1 MWEPVKSAAAEI
13 ARAVSSQYPLIYLV
27 SWEEERLE
35 EMLQAISDAHYHD
48 QRHIVLWTAARGFHT
63 KEDSLDD
70 LKDPQAALEHI
81 ASNGNDAVYYMK
93 DLPAYLDSDRSLV
106 RTLRD
111 LYHQL
116 RHRNTYIVFSHP
128 STKIPDELKK
138 EVFLIEVGLPAHQEI
153 IDYLTQIIKEK
164 QLAKTIPED
173 WIFKCASAMRGMALN
188 EVRHLTLR
196 LIDENKLGLEESL
209 EEIYEEK
216 AQLLLK
222 ESCLRVV
229 PHRFDMNEI
238 GGLENLKEWVLA
250 RSHLFTREA
259 HDAGI
264 PLPSGVLF
272 MGVSGCGKSL
282 AAKTIAAA
290 WDLQLVRLDMNLI
303 LSGVYGPPEF
313 AFDRAIRVAESVS
326 PVVLWIDE
334 IENAFGYDDESS
346 SRGNINIFSSF
357 LTWMQEKP
365 ASVFVAATANRIH
378 RLPAEMIRK
387 GRFDQLFF
395 LDLPT
400 EEEREEIF
408 RIHIERNGGR
418 LEDFDLS
425 VLATLTHGRS
435 GAEIE
440 QAVKAARV
448 DAFAANRSF
457 TQRDI
462 SRNSSQMVPLSETMH
477 EQIKQL
483 RDWSYNRATPASK
496 TKRR

>member
-1 MWEPVKSAAAEI
+1 MWEPVKSATTEI
-13 ARAVSSQYPLIYLV
+13 AKAIASQHPLIYLV

-35 EMLQAISDAHYHD
+35 QMLQSISDTHYQD
-48 QRHIVLWTAARGFHT
+48 NRQVVLWTAARGFHT
-63 KEDSLDD
+63 KDNSLDD
-70 LKDPQAALEHI
+70 LKDPQAALQHI
-81 ASNGNDAVYYMK
+81 ASAKNDAVYYMK
-93 DLPAYLDSDRSLV
+93 DLPTYLESDKSLV

-116 RHRNTYIVFSHP
+116 RHRNTYVIFSHP
-128 STKIPDELKK
+128 LTKIPDELKK
-138 EVFLIEVGLPAHQEI
+138 EVFLIEVGLPTEQEI
-153 IDYLTQIIKEK
+153 FDFLTRILKET
-164 QLAKTIPED
+164 QLQETIPDD

-188 EVRHLTLR
+188 EVRHLGLR
-196 LIDENKLGLEESL
+196 LINEKKLGSEEAFD
-209 EEIYEEK
+209 EIYEEK

-229 PHRFDMNEI
+229 PNRFDMDQI

-334 IENAFGYDDESS
+334 IENAFGYDDESTT
-346 SRGNINIFSSF
+346 RGNINIFSSF

-365 ASVFVAATANRIH
+365 ASVFVAATANRIR

-400 EEEREEIF
+400 EKEREEIF

-418 LEDFDLS
+418 LEDFDLE
-425 VLATLTHGRS
+425 VLATLTQGRS

-448 DAFAANRSF
+448 DAFATKITF

>member
-1 MWEPVKSAAAEI
+1 MWEPVKSATAEI
-13 ARAVSSQYPLIYLV
+13 TRAISSQYPLIYLI

-35 EMLQAISDAHYHD
+35 KMLQSVSEAHYGD
-48 QRHIVLWTAARGFHT
+48 DRQLILWTAARGFHT
-63 KEDSLDD
+63 KQKDLDD
-70 LKDPQAALEHI
+70 LKDPQKALQHI
-81 ASNGNDAVYYMK
+81 ADTNSNAIYFMK
-93 DLPAYLDSDRSLV
+93 DLPTYLESDKSLV
-106 RTLRD
+106 RAVRD
-111 LYHQL
+111 SYHRL
-116 RHRNTYIVFSHP
+116 LHRDTFVVFSHP
-128 STKIPDELKK
+128 SPRVPDELKK
-138 EVFLIEVGLPAHQEI
+138 EVFLIEIGLPGEQEI
-153 IDYLTQIIKEK
+153 LDYLNVLTKETQLSEPIP
-164 QLAKTIPED
+164 QDLA
-173 WIFKCASAMRGMALN
+173 FKWASAMRGMALN
-188 EVRHLTLR
+188 EVRHLMLR
-196 LIDENKLGLEESL
+196 LIKENNLEL
-209 EEIYEEK
+209 DVAIEEIHKEK

-229 PHRFDMNEI
+229 PERFDMDQI

-250 RSHLFTREA
+250 RKHLFTREA
-259 HDAGI
+259 YDAGI

-290 WDLQLVRLDMNLI
+290 WDVQLVRLDMNLI
-303 LSGVYGPPEF
+303 LSGVYGSPEF
-313 AFDRAIRVAESVS
+313 AFDRALRVAESVS

-334 IENAFGYDDESS
+334 IENAFGYDDDSS

-365 ASVFVAATANRIH
+365 ASVFVAATANRIQ

-400 EEEREEIF
+400 EKEREQIF
-408 RIHIERNGGR
+408 RIHIEHNGGN
-418 LEDFDLS
+418 LEEFDLG
-425 VLATLTHGRS
+425 VLATLTKGRS

-448 DAFAANRSF
+448 DAFADKRTF

-483 RDWSYNRATPASK
+483 RDWSYNRATTASK
-496 TKRR
+496 TERR

>member
-1 MWEPVKSAAAEI
+1 MWEPVQSATTDI
-13 ARAVSSQYPLIYLV
+13 TRAISSQYPLIYLV

-35 EMLQAISDAHYHD
+35 QMLQSISDTHYQD
-48 QRHIVLWTAARGFHT
+48 NRPVVLWTAARGFHT
-63 KEDSLDD
+63 KDAELDHI
-70 LKDPQAALEHI
+70 KDPQAALQHI
-81 ASNGNDAVYYMK
+81 ASGNNHALYYMK
-93 DLPAYLDSDRSLV
+93 DLPAYLESDQSLV

-116 RHRNTYIVFSHP
+116 RQRNTYIVLSHP
-128 STKIPDELKK
+128 LIKIPDELKK
-138 EVFLIEVGLPAHQEI
+138 EMFLIEVGLPADQEI
-153 IDYLTQIIKEK
+153 FDHFTQIAKDTQLKE
-164 QLAKTIPED
+164 TISED
-173 WIFKCASAMRGMALN
+173 WVFKCASAMRGLALN
-188 EVRHLTLR
+188 EVRHLVLR
-196 LIDENKLGLEESL
+196 LISENKLGLDEAL
-209 EEIYEEK
+209 DEIYSEK

-222 ESCLRVV
+222 ESCLRVI
-229 PHRFDMNEI
+229 PINFDMEQI

-303 LSGVYGPPEF
+303 LSGVYGPAEF

-346 SRGNINIFSSF
+346 TRGNINIFSSF

-365 ASVFVAATANRIH
+365 ASVFVAATANRIQ

-400 EEEREEIF
+400 EKEREEIF

-418 LEDFDLS
+418 LEEFDLS
-425 VLATLTHGRS
+425 VLATLTQGRS

-448 DAFAANRSF
+448 DAFAAKKTF

-477 EQIKQL
+477 EQIKKL
-483 RDWSYNRATPASK
+483 RDWSYNRATPASQ